1 MVSVAPA
8 SLSFTASG
16 RGLELVD
23 WNLPKTVSVH
33 APLDADAADSTA
45 TISHVVTS
53 SDGAYNGV
61 STDVAVTVE
70 DGDRAHAVSICDR
83 TEQVRQAILAEVND
97 TETSCGNITTVQLAG
112 ISTLDL
118 SSEGIETLQAGDF
131 SGLSSLTSLHLAR
144 NSLTSLPSEVFSGLS
159 SLISLSLGYNSLTN
173 LSPGVFSD
181 LSSLTWLYLHRNRLT
196 SLPSEVFSGLSSLEW
211 LYLHSN
217 SLTSLPPGVF
227 SDLSSLT
234 NLNLSNNPL
243 IRAGITITPP
253 ALTLPEGSSSH
264 TYAVVLNAPPASSA
278 TVGITSSDTTAVSV
292 APASLS
298 FTASGSGLEL
308 VDWNLPKTVSVHAP
322 LDADAA
328 DSTATI
334 SHVVTS
340 SDGAY
345 NGVSADVA
353 VAVEDADAAAGVL
366 FEGVEVL
373 ETSEEGGTA
382 LLGLSLSSQPRA
394 DVTITPAS
402 NDISEGSV
410 SGELIFTPANWD
422 VVQWVTVTGV
432 DDDEAD
438 GHQDYQVSVSVS
450 SAFTA
455 YDGLAVDAVS
465 ILNRDNDPLPLSM
478 SAIAEDDVIN
488 AEEGANVVLISG
500 TTGSIQD
507 VGVRV
512 MLGEEEYS
520 TSSGVD
526 GSWSVALPAEV
537 SVPDG
542 ASLEVTANASKDG
555 YVSAL
560 QQSRTVRVDLQAPP
574 VPHYNILSPLKV
586 GVAIEPMSPEG
597 VDGSDS
603 DVEYTAP
610 DLPSGLEIAAAT
622 GTISGEPVA
631 VQPAA
636 TSVVRVTDSAG
647 NSSEVT
653 IAFPAI
659 EKGDQDISD
668 FAYSPA
674 SIRLGEPAPT
684 LIPPRNVKTTLSYVA
699 APDSVCSVD
708 GVTGELTI
716 GGEGR
721 CTIIASASA
730 NANYNAATAVFEV
743 EVLEAIANRLP
754 SAPQAL
760 MAIAGDGQVRLTWEA
775 PANDGGATITNY
787 QVRYGQGGAI
797 AADTTWWSAGV
808 DLAEEVTGL
817 RNNEEYSFEVRA
829 VNSAGGG
836 EVAGTRATP
845 MASTALCE
853 RTDAVERA
861 ILLAIGGATGCEDV
875 THEQLGR
882 IISLDLGDEGIE
894 HLQSADFAFLS
905 SLRTIRLDNNELEN
919 IPAGLFSGLSSLTS
933 LYLEHNRLSS
943 IPSGL
948 FSGLSSLTSLYLEHN
963 RLSSIPS
970 GLFSGL
976 SSLTRIYLEHNR
988 LSSIPAE
995 LFSGLSSLTR
1005 LYLDNNRLN
1014 SIPAELFSGL
1024 SSLTRL
1030 YLDNNRLS
1038 SIPAELFSGLS
1049 SLTILNLG
1057 YNRLSS
1063 IPAGVFSDLSGLR
1076 SLNLDNNRL
1085 HAGVSLSTT
1094 SLILEE
1100 ATMGSY
1106 TMVLNAPPRRSITV
1120 SPSSGDATIATL
1132 APASLQFTASGT
1144 GLQLVDWNLPKT
1156 VTIYAAPVHVP
1167 TGRGTVISHS
1177 VSSADTAYDTIA
1189 VTDVSVSVT
1198 DVARPT
1204 VLVHGTDNLSTSEA
1218 GGTTS
1223 FQLSLSNQP
1232 TAPVQITSASNDT
1245 GEGTVAPS
1253 TLTFLPTD
1261 WSVNQSVTVT
1271 GVDDLQADGNQ
1282 AYQITFTVSSDDARY
1297 NGVAVEVVSVTNRD
1311 DESASPNLPTIS
1323 VDDAHAQEN
1332 AVGAV
1337 MAFTVRLSQAAA
1349 STVTVSYATRDGS
1362 AKAGQDYTTTEG
1374 ELSFAPGQEQR
1385 TISVP
1390 LLQDVIDEGS
1400 ETFSL
1405 LLADA
1410 SAASIL
1416 DGVAT
1421 GIISNSDPL
1430 PRAWLARFG
1439 RSVAQQVMDAVDSR
1453 LTRPPRP
1460 GVNWRL
1466 AGYEP
1471 EEGELL
1477 DGQRLAAW
1485 LQQAD
1490 SLTRDDLVEG
1500 TSFAVTPE
1508 GGLALWGGGAVT
1520 SFAAEDDL
1528 LSSDGE
1534 VFTALLAGDWSGETW
1549 TAGAALAHSRG
1560 DGTYDSAQGDGE
1572 VGSSLS
1578 GIYPYGRYRAHR
1590 RLALWGMAGY
1600 GRGELRLTPEGEEEL
1615 SSDLRLSLAA
1625 VGIHALLLD
1634 GGGEGINISSKAD
1647 ALLLQTTW
1655 DGAEGLAADVADV
1668 SRLRWGLQAD
1678 RAFPLSSGASLHPTV
1693 EVALRSDGGDADAGV
1708 GADLAAALLWDA
1720 PGQGITA
1727 EVKGQML
1734 LTHGAEGFQEQGLS
1748 ASLAWRPGH
1757 QAGEGGPSLRLG
1769 HSMGGLDSGG
1779 MERLLSPTSLDAV
1792 DIHPGRGES
1801 RFEARFA
1808 SAPLPVGS
1816 RWSLRPEV
1824 GFSQSSI
1831 LREYSLGATLSPLQP
1846 GEHHGWEVTVER
1858 RQQEHNE
1865 SSPTAS
1871 QSLDLH
1877 FSLQF

>member
-1 MVSVAPA
+1 M
-8 SLSFTASG
+8 
-16 RGLELVD
+16 
-23 WNLPKTVSVH
+23 
-33 APLDADAADSTA
+33 
-45 TISHVVTS
+45 
-53 SDGAYNGV
+53 
-61 STDVAVTVE
+61 
-70 DGDRAHAVSICDR
+70 
-83 TEQVRQAILAEVND
+83 
-97 TETSCGNITTVQLAG
+97 
-112 ISTLDL
+112 
-118 SSEGIETLQAGDF
+118 
-131 SGLSSLTSLHLAR
+131 
-144 NSLTSLPSEVFSGLS
+144 
-159 SLISLSLGYNSLTN
+159 
-173 LSPGVFSD
+173 
-181 LSSLTWLYLHRNRLT
+181 
-196 SLPSEVFSGLSSLEW
+196 
-211 LYLHSN
+211 
-217 SLTSLPPGVF
+217 
-227 SDLSSLT
+227 
-234 NLNLSNNPL
+234 
-243 IRAGITITPP
+243 ITPP
-253 ALTLPEGSSSH
+253 ALTLPEGSSGH

-278 TVGITSSDTTAVSV
+278 TVGITSSDTTVVSV

-308 VDWNLPKTVSVHAP
+308 VDWNLPKTVSVDAP

-345 NGVSADVA
+345 NGMSTDVA
-353 VAVEDADAAAGVL
+353 VTVEDTDAAAGVL

-422 VVQWVTVTGV
+422 VVQWMTVTGV

-488 AEEGANVVLISG
+488 AEEGAGVVLISG

-574 VPHYNILSPLKV
+574 VPRYNIPSLKV
-586 GVAIEPMSPEG
+586 GVAIAAMSPEG

-603 DVEYTAP
+603 DVEYTALA
-610 DLPSGLEIAAAT
+610 LPSGLEIAAAT
-622 GTISGEPVA
+622 GTISGKPVA

-684 LIPPRNVKTTLSYVA
+684 VIPPRNVKTTLSYVA

-730 NANYNAATAVFEV
+730 NVNYNAASAVFEV
-743 EVLEAIANRLP
+743 EVLEAIASRLP
-754 SAPQAL
+754 SAPQTL

-853 RTDAVERA
+853 RTDAVEQA
-861 ILLAIGGATGCEDV
+861 ILLAVGGTTGCEDV

-882 IISLDLGDEGIE
+882 IISLDLGYEGIE

-919 IPAGLFSGLSSLTS
+919 IPAGLFSGLSSLTA
-933 LYLEHNRLSS
+933 LHLEHNRL
-943 IPSGL
+943 
-948 FSGLSSLTSLYLEHN
+948 N
-963 RLSSIPS
+963 
-970 GLFSGL
+970 
-976 SSLTRIYLEHNR
+976 
-988 LSSIPAE
+988 
-995 LFSGLSSLTR
+995 
-1005 LYLDNNRLN
+1005 
-1014 SIPAELFSGL
+1014 
-1024 SSLTRL
+1024 
-1030 YLDNNRLS
+1030 

-1063 IPAGVFSDLSGLR
+1063 IPAGVFSDLSSLR

-1085 HAGVSLSTT
+1085 RAGVSLSTT
-1094 SLILEE
+1094 SLTLEE

-1106 TMVLNAPPRRSITV
+1106 TMVLNAPPSRSITV

-1156 VTIYAAPVHVP
+1156 VTVYAAPVYVP

-1177 VSSADTAYDTIA
+1177 VSSADTAYDAIA

-1198 DVARPT
+1198 DVAHPT
-1204 VLVHGTDNLSTSEA
+1204 VLLHGTENLSTSEA
-1218 GGTTS
+1218 GGATS

-1232 TAPVQITSASNDT
+1232 TAPVEITSASNDT
-1245 GEGTVAPS
+1245 DEGTVAPS

-1337 MAFTVRLSQAAA
+1337 MAFTVRLSQPAA

-1362 AKAGQDYTTTEG
+1362 AKAGSDYTTTEG

-1421 GIISNSDPL
+1421 GIIYNSDPL

-1508 GGLALWGGGAVT
+1508 EGLALWGGGAVT

-1528 LSSDGE
+1528 LSTDGE

-1560 DGTYDSAQGDGE
+1560 DGTYDSAQGEGE

-1757 QAGEGGPSLRLG
+1757 QAGKGGPSLRLG

-1801 RFEARFA
+1801 RFEALFA

-1846 GEHHGWEVTVER
+1846 DEHHGWEVTVER